1 MQRFCH
7 RAGVG
12 IVAWRQAGSSDA
24 ATTVAPR
31 DNHRRLV
38 TRGRHGRAAVGLGV
52 AGGSSSSM
60 AATLDDAT
68 FAGSASVSPLAV
80 LAITTDDATFAGSAI
95 TGDSVAS
102 MALTLDGAVFSGG
115 ASAGPLAGLA
125 ITLDDAAFA
134 GSTAGAALAGMAL
147 VLGDA
152 VFFGS
157 AVGAIASTA
166 AGAITRQTR
175 LQEGTRNP
183 RTQTGRPAR

>member
-38 TRGRHGRAAVGLGV
+38 TRGRHGRAAVGFGV

-68 FAGSASVSPLAV
+68 FAGSASVS
-80 LAITTDDATFAGSAI
+80 
-95 TGDSVAS
+95 
-102 MALTLDGAVFSGG
+102 
-115 ASAGPLAGLA
+115 PLAGLA